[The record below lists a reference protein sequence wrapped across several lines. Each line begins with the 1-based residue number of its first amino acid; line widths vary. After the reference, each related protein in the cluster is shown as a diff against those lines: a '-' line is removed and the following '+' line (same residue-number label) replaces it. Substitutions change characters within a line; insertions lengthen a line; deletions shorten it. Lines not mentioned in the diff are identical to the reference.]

1 MDINTTNIAA
11 MPIWW
16 PNDIFMGVFFG
27 LLGVCGAAIMVYLG
41 EWEKLIGKSARIL
54 EIEGEIAS
62 KRKIANK
69 IKDPGEV
76 EMRKKWEDMI
86 NKDEDKLDR
95 ERKSVRT
102 QGIILYLFVGG
113 VMAAILANSMV
124 EAVAFGAGWT
134 GFVGMFGIKKDSDER
149 RKRRD
154 ERDKEDL
161 EYLET
166 LPEKIQEAYNRGR
179 SDGAGEIV
187 EKIAKIENTT
197 VEEIIKKIK

>member
-27 LLGVCGAAIMVYLG
+27 LLGVCGAAILVYLG
-41 EWEKLIGKSARIL
+41 EWEKLIGKSARML
-54 EIEGEIAS
+54 EIEGVIAS

-69 IKDPGEV
+69 IEDPEEV
-76 EMRKKWEDMI
+76 EKRKKWEVMI
-86 NKDEDKLDR
+86 NEDEYRLDR

-102 QGIILYLFVGG
+102 QGIILYLFIGG
-113 VMAAILANSMV
+113 VIAAILANSMV

-134 GFVGMFGIKKDSDER
+134 GFIGIFGIKKDSEER
-149 RKRRD
+149 RKL
-154 ERDKEDL
+154 RDKEDDEEL
-161 EYLET
+161 KYIDEILTKKTSDAYYKGYSDAVEEIT
-166 LPEKIQEAYNRGR
+166 EKQNM
-179 SDGAGEIV
+179 
-187 EKIAKIENTT
+187 T

>member
-27 LLGVCGAAIMVYLG
+27 LLGVCGAAILVYLS
-41 EWEKLIGKSARIL
+41 EWEKLIGKSARML
-54 EIEGEIAS
+54 EIEGVIAS

-69 IKDPGEV
+69 IEDPE
-76 EMRKKWEDMI
+76 EAEKRKKWEVMI
-86 NKDEDKLDR
+86 NEDEYRLDR

-102 QGIILYLFVGG
+102 QGIILYLFIGG
-113 VMAAILANSMV
+113 VIAAILANSMV

-134 GFVGMFGIKKDSDER
+134 GFIGIFGIKKDSEER
-149 RKRRD
+149 RKL
-154 ERDKEDL
+154 RDKEDDEEL
-161 EYLET
+161 KYIDEILTKKTSDAYYKGYSDAVEEIT
-166 LPEKIQEAYNRGR
+166 EKQNM
-179 SDGAGEIV
+179 
-187 EKIAKIENTT
+187 T